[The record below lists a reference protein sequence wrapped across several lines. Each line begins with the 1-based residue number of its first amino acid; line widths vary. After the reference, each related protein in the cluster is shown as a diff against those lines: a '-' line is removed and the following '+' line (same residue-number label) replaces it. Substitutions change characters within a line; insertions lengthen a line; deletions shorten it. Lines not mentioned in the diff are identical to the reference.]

1 MLPWSVSIQMKS
13 PVDGD
18 TGYSK
23 PKLAK
28 SSSDRSRGSPESG
41 IEIEA
46 GGFFGNLKSL
56 AGRHIEPLDQD
67 IGTERFWVRFAT
79 AILLWRH

>member
-1 MLPWSVSIQMKS
+1 MKS
-13 PVDGD
+13 PVNED

-28 SSSDRSRGSPESG
+28 SSSDRSRRSTESD

-46 GGFFGNLKSL
+46 DGFCESSEIH
-56 AGRHIEPLDQD
+56 AGKHIEPLDQD
-67 IGTERFWVRFAT
+67 IGTEGFRVRFAT
-79 AILLWRH
+79 AILRRRH